1 MLGRFSAVSTYTRQ
15 TGVFSPPIAVQKRL
29 SGFDHP
35 FFALFFSLFLTPHFC
50 SPTQR
55 THKKNLFIFAQTEC
69 LQTCHPCPM
78 CVNNHCMIHPLKRR
92 RTFLSSQQHLQN
104 NVTFDQLDGILIKHA
119 NGRHH
124 LALSVA
130 LTLPTQTPSTLSM

>member
-1 MLGRFSAVSTYTRQ
+1 ME
-15 TGVFSPPIAVQKRL
+15 
-29 SGFDHP
+29 
-35 FFALFFSLFLTPHFC
+35 
-50 SPTQR
+50 
-55 THKKNLFIFAQTEC
+55 KKNLFIFAQTEC

-130 LTLPTQTPSTLSM
+130 LTLPTQTLNYVTSDLCPPM